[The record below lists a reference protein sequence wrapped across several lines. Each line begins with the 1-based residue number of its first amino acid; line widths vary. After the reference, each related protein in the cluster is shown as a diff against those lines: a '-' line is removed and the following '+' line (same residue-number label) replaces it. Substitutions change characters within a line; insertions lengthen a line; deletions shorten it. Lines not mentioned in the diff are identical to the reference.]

1 MSSKKKPRPLF
12 EVPADIEPGRESGW
26 VYRSARLEQSLE
38 QSARDDSAG
47 SIVDAGSAT
56 LALGMAALAQTM
68 VLGLTIAAIPITL
81 GIRALH
87 AFTRSEN

>member
-1 MSSKKKPRPLF
+1 
-12 EVPADIEPGRESGW
+12 
-26 VYRSARLEQSLE
+26 VYRSARLEPSVEQSVE

-81 GIRALH
+81 GIRVLRS
-87 AFTRSEN
+87 FNRSEN